1 MARPSTIQRL
11 PSQVR
16 EAIADL
22 RGKGRTIDEILSKLR
37 ELDVDVSRSALGRHV
52 KQLDAIGKEIRRSRE
67 VAEALVKQYG
77 DAPESRTAQLNIEL
91 MQGLVTRLMFAE
103 DGELVSFDPKDA
115 MMMATALQKLAQAS
129 KQDADR
135 VVLIRK
141 EFAKK
146 LDDAIAAA
154 EEAGERGLS
163 PERLA
168 ELRRGF
174 LGVGRAGG

>member
-11 PSQVR
+11 PGELR
-16 EAIADL
+16 ELISDL

-52 KQLDAIGKEIRRSRE
+52 KQLDKIGDEIRRSRA
-67 VAEALVKQYG
+67 VAEALVRQYG
-77 DAPESRTAQLNIEL
+77 DAPESRAAKMNIEL
-91 MQGLVTRLMFAE
+91 MHSLVTRLMISEEGERAE
-103 DGELVSFDPKDA
+103 FEPLEA
-115 MMMATALQKLAQAS
+115 MQMATALQKLVQAS
-129 KQDADR
+129 KQDVDR
-135 VVLIRK
+135 ETLVRK
-141 EFAKK
+141 EFARK
-146 LDDAIAAA
+146 LDEAVAAA

-174 LGVGRAGG
+174 LGVGRAS

>member
-11 PSQVR
+11 PAEVR
-16 EAIADL
+16 DL
-22 RGKGRTIDEILSKLR
+22 IGELREQGRTIDEILSKLR

-52 KQLDAIGKEIRRSRE
+52 KQIDAIGSEIRRSRA
-67 VAEALVKQYG
+67 VAESLVRQYG
-77 DAPESRTAQLNIEL
+77 EAPESRTARLNIEL

-103 DGELVSFDPKDA
+103 DGEVIQFEPKDA
-115 MMMATALQKLAQAS
+115 MMLATALQKLAQAA

-135 VVLIRK
+135 EVLIRK

-146 LDDAIAAA
+146 LDEAIAAA
-154 EEAGERGLS
+154 VEAGERGLS

-174 LGVGRAGG
+174 LGVGRAS

>member
-11 PSQVR
+11 PGEIR

-37 ELDVDVSRSALGRHV
+37 ELEVDVSRSALGRHV
-52 KQLDAIGKEIRRSRE
+52 KQLDKIGDEIRRSRA

-77 DAPESRTAQLNIEL
+77 DAPESRAAKMNIEL
-91 MQGLVTRLMFAE
+91 MHSLVTRLMISEEGERAE
-103 DGELVSFDPKDA
+103 FEPREA
-115 MMMATALQKLAQAS
+115 MLMATALQKLVQAS
-129 KQDADR
+129 KQDVDR
-135 VVLIRK
+135 ETLVRK
-141 EFAKK
+141 EFARK
-146 LDDAIAAA
+146 LDEAVAAA

>member
-11 PSQVR
+11 PGELR
-16 EAIADL
+16 ELISDL

-52 KQLDAIGKEIRRSRE
+52 KQLDKIGDEIRRSRE
-67 VAEALVKQYG
+67 VAEALVRQYG
-77 DAPESRTAQLNIEL
+77 DAPESRAAKMNIEL
-91 MQGLVTRLMFAE
+91 MHSLVTRLMISE
-103 DGELVSFDPKDA
+103 DGERAEFEPREA
-115 MMMATALQKLAQAS
+115 MQMATALQKLVQAS
-129 KQDADR
+129 KQDVDR
-135 VVLIRK
+135 ETLVRK
-141 EFAKK
+141 EFARK
-146 LDDAIAAA
+146 LDEAVAAA

-174 LGVGRAGG
+174 LGVGRAS

>member
-11 PSQVR
+11 PAELRDLIGELR
-16 EAIADL
+16 E
-22 RGKGRTIDEILSKLR
+22 RGRTIDEILSKLR

-52 KQLDAIGKEIRRSRE
+52 KQIDAIGSEIRRSRA
-67 VAEALVKQYG
+67 VAESLVRQYG
-77 DAPESRTAQLNIEL
+77 EAPESRTARLNIEL

-103 DGELVSFDPKDA
+103 DGEAIQFEPKDA
-115 MMMATALQKLAQAS
+115 MMLATALQKLAQAA

-135 VVLIRK
+135 EVLIRK

-163 PERLA
+163 LERLA

-174 LGVGRAGG
+174 LGVGRAS